1 MTAKKMK
8 KKEPAMTLHLDNL
21 PRTIYVE
28 RKEGKPRVVMIDQ
41 RALPG
46 ELTWI
51 RTADWRVVVDA
62 VKTLAVRGAP
72 AIGVAGAAAVMLA
85 AFELAGSRDGAAAIA
100 GGGGAAAG
108 AGARRISA
116 PLGEPPSW
124 PQRMAGVSGGLWRLW
139 PLR

>member
-1 MTAKKMK
+1 MK

-28 RKEGKPRVVMIDQ
+28 REEGKPRVVMIDQ

-72 AIGVAGAAAVMLA
+72 AIGVAGAAAVLS
-85 AFELAGSRDGAAAIA
+85 LIH
-100 GGGGAAAG
+100 
-108 AGARRISA
+108 I
-116 PLGEPPSW
+116 
-124 PQRMAGVSGGLWRLW
+124 
-139 PLR
+139 